1 MGMAWDGDA
10 IAFSPEFWREVLGV
24 LAPGGVA
31 KVFGGTRT
39 FHRLGAAME
48 AAGFVGLHLEAWGHG
63 QGFPKSHDVSKL
75 IDRSKG
81 ATRKV
86 VGFKRGVGGE
96 NMNDIVRGVRVRN
109 TSEEGARGVGAY
121 GTGAKQVAIDIPI
134 TAPATPEAVLWDGWG
149 TALKPA
155 WEPILVGRKP

>member
-1 MGMAWDGDA
+1 MAWDGDA

-96 NMNDIVRGVRVRN
+96 NMNDLARGVRAPN
-109 TSEEGARGVGAY
+109 TAAEGARGVGA
-121 GTGAKQVAIDIPI
+121 
-134 TAPATPEAVLWDGWG
+134 
-149 TALKPA
+149 
-155 WEPILVGRKP
+155 